1 MKRAFTIVAVACG
14 LVMAASILPGGAVS
28 GLRLFE
34 AGSSMILELRLWR
47 LLLGAT
53 VGASLGVAGLI
64 MQSVLRNPL
73 ADPYVLG
80 LSAGGGL
87 GTAFVILAGATS
99 SALMPLGGFAGALAS
114 LGVVLLLGRSG
125 RGAPASLLLAGVTW
139 SALCSSVLM
148 LLVTRFD
155 QPGLH
160 SVVWWFLG
168 DLQVYHPPLAIAAAA
183 MAVIGVGAAT
193 ALTRALAILSLGDE
207 LAAYLGLSPA
217 MLRRALLALATL
229 LAGACVAAAGVIG
242 FVGLVVPHA
251 ARRLVG
257 AGHRLIVPAAALL
270 GAAWVTGAD
279 AIGRAVAYPRELP
292 VGILCALAGA
302 PFFLFLLRRGA
313 GAMWR

>member
-1 MKRAFTIVAVACG
+1 MNRSFHILAACCIAI
-14 LVMAASILPGGAVS
+14 AAISLLPGGAVS
-28 GLRLFE
+28 GWQLFE
-34 AGSSMILELRLWR
+34 PGSAMILQLRLWR
-47 LLLGAT
+47 LLLGVT
-53 VGASLGVAGLI
+53 VGASLGVAGLV

-87 GTAFVILAGATS
+87 GTALAVLTGIAWPV
-99 SALMPLGGFAGALAS
+99 LMPLAGFLGALAS
-114 LGVVLLLGRSG
+114 LAAVLLLGRAT
-125 RGAPASLLLAGVTW
+125 RGGAATLLLAGVTW
-139 SALCSSVLM
+139 SALCSSLLM

-155 QPGLH
+155 RPGLH

-168 DLQVYHPPLAIAAAA
+168 DLQVHHPPLVIAAAVLGLA
-183 MAVIGVGAAT
+183 GLAAAT
-193 ALTRALAILSLGDE
+193 ACTRALTILSLGDD
-207 LAAYLGLSPA
+207 LAAYLGLSPVT
-217 MLRRALLALATL
+217 LRRLLLVLATL

-251 ARRLVG
+251 ARKLVG
-257 AGHRLIVPAAALL
+257 AGHRLLVPATALL

-279 AIGRAVAYPRELP
+279 ALGRALAYPRELP

-302 PFFLFLLRRGA
+302 PFFFLLLRRGS